1 MDRGQDTGQ
10 FEKNKEK
17 MIMKQV
23 KRVFAFLLAAA
34 MMFTLAACG
43 GDSSS
48 STDAATQSA
57 GTVPEAAGDK
67 IVIAYWTT
75 NRHDMEYM
83 TPLIEEFNNTNDHI
97 YIDYQ
102 VYADNY
108 SQMLD
113 LTFSTNSAPDVFQ
126 LSGSDA
132 IDVQVREK
140 NMLMS
145 LSDFMTE
152 EDIARYN
159 SFKAQ
164 GKTGMPT

>member
-83 TPLIEEFNNTNDHI
+83 TP
-97 YIDYQ
+97 
-102 VYADNY
+102 
-108 SQMLD
+108 
-113 LTFSTNSAPDVFQ
+113 
-126 LSGSDA
+126 
-132 IDVQVREK
+132 
-140 NMLMS
+140 
-145 LSDFMTE
+145 
-152 EDIARYN
+152 
-159 SFKAQ
+159 
-164 GKTGMPT
+164 